1 MNLIQINWQGKQ
13 KLKNTSKPKSN
24 KLKKNQSEKVYF
36 YYFRVDSLFEGSR
49 DFLAFFRS
57 YGFQGWSKYLQ
68 IAEKKA
74 MPNYLP
80 IYNKVFQLFKE

>member
-1 MNLIQINWQGKQ
+1 M
-13 KLKNTSKPKSN
+13 KNTSKPKSN
-24 KLKKNQSEKVYF
+24 KLKKNQSGKALF
-36 YYFRVDSLFEGSR
+36 LFNFRVDSLFEGSR

-80 IYNKVFQLFKE
+80 IYNKVFHLFKE